1 MSVRRDS
8 SRPFAVGAT
17 ATAISAACLAAAL
30 AAAPVHARPAD
41 APGHRDCACGGAR
54 VQEAG
59 APSAQVVGPNGP
71 RVPATVTPAQ
81 RDAIAANADFGW
93 DEAAAGA
100 GGTLVVVL
108 VAAGGVF
115 LVRRRGELRP
125 PLSAGPRPSQPAA
138 ATPRRAT

>member
-1 MSVRRDS
+1 MPIR
-8 SRPFAVGAT
+8 SRTSRALTIGAT
-17 ATAISAACLAAAL
+17 AGATTAAYLAAAL
-30 AAAPVHARPAD
+30 AAIPAHAVPAD

-59 APSAQVVGPNGP
+59 PPRAQPVAPNGP
-71 RVPATVTPAQ
+71 RVPATLSPAQ
-81 RDAIAANADFGW
+81 QDAIGANADFGW

-115 LVRRRGELRP
+115 VVRRRGELRP
-125 PLSAGPRPSQPAA
+125 PLSAGPRRSQPGA
-138 ATPRRAT
+138 ATPRQAT